1 MLQIY
6 NFNIVRAYIK
16 IKNGLLLLLL
26 LLTLPIGAQ
35 QITGYVKDAETGD
48 SIGFASVVY
57 EGHHVSAIANAF
69 GQYQIARHEGW
80 NITFSAVGYKSRIVH
95 VNEKTKNKLNIT
107 LKPDKR
113 QLQEVT
119 VKARRNRYSRKNNPA
134 VELMR
139 RVVAAKKRTDLS
151 VNDYYQYNKYEKITL
166 AYNDLKPEQLE
177 QKPFSNHPWL
187 LDQIETSTHTG
198 KLILPVSVDETVSQK
213 VYRRDPRSEK
223 TIIMGQQSTGVNDL
237 FQTGDIINT
246 VVKDVFTDVD
256 LYQDRI
262 RLLQH
267 PFVSPI
273 SEEGI
278 SFYRYYIEDTLAV
291 DNDRCIHLHFLPN
304 NLHDMG
310 FRGELYILD
319 DSTLH
324 VRRCEMTVPKQ
335 STVNFVDE
343 MQIVQ
348 EYTRLADGQWVLT
361 KDDMVTE
368 LKLFDF
374 IMASAIVTRTT
385 RLSDYAFDPIPFKLF
400 KGTKKEVT
408 EADAQMRDKQFWQQY
423 RQVELTKREKRMDKF
438 LDNITNIKGFKYIML
453 ALKALLE
460 NSIETSNPNYIDICP
475 VNTILTRNYVDGWR
489 TRLSAKTTA
498 NLNKHLFLSG
508 YYARGWG
515 SHKNYYDIEGT
526 YSLNRKKYL
535 PHEFPRRTL
544 TVQMSRDVCSPG
556 DRFMDTD
563 KDNIMVALKWAETN
577 KMMTYDRQ
585 QATFEYETNWGLKA
599 TVSGKIEENE
609 ACGAMSFRRLDQQ
622 PLPAEEQCRTGNG
635 EYIRTTE
642 VTAKLRYA
650 PGETYINNK
659 LRRRVINLDAPVF
672 SFTYTRGYNDLFGGE
687 YDYHYTEAHIFKR
700 FWLGSSWGKIDT
712 DLKAGIQWSQV
723 PYPLL
728 IHPAGNQSYIIIP
741 RTFSLINTMEFL
753 NDRFASLMVSWDMN
767 GKIFN
772 RLPII
777 KKWNWREYFGIRLL
791 WGDLSDKN
799 NPYLAENAGNSKL
812 MYFPDGVN
820 VMDPKR
826 PYAEMV
832 IGIHNIFKF
841 FHAEYVRRLNYTELP
856 TSPRW
861 GMRYTLSLTF

>member
-1 MLQIY
+1 MS
-6 NFNIVRAYIK
+6 FKVVSKENIFSIRHS
-16 IKNGLLLLLL
+16 LLILLTLL
-26 LLTLPIGAQ
+26 LLTLPVSAQ
-35 QITGYVKDAETGD
+35 QITGVVKDAETGD

-57 EGHHVSAIANAF
+57 EGHQVSAIANAF
-69 GQYQIARHEGW
+69 GVYKISRHEGW
-80 NITFSAVGYKSRIVH
+80 NITFSAVGYKSRIVR
-95 VNEKTKNKLNIT
+95 VSEKTRNRLNIT

-119 VKARRNRYSRKNNPA
+119 VKANRNRYSRKNNPA

-139 RVVAAKKRTDLS
+139 RVVAAKKKTDLG
-151 VNDYYQYNKYEKITL
+151 VNPYYQYNKYEKITL
-166 AYNDLKPEQLE
+166 ALNDLKPQQLE

-187 LDQIETSTHTG
+187 LDQVETSPYTH

-213 VYRRDPRSEK
+213 VYRRDPMSEK
-223 TIIMGQQSTGVNDL
+223 TIIIGQQSTGVNDL

-246 VVKDVFTDVD
+246 VMKDVFTDVD
-256 LYQDRI
+256 LYKDRI
-262 RLLQH
+262 RLLQY

-278 SFYRYYIEDTLAV
+278 NFYRYYIEDTLAIER
-291 DNDRCIHLHFLPN
+291 DSCIHLHFLPN
-304 NLHDMG
+304 NQHDMG
-310 FRGELYILD
+310 FRGDLYILS

-335 STVNFVDE
+335 STVNFVDQ
-343 MQIVQ
+343 MQILQ

-374 IMASAIVTRTT
+374 ITASAIVTRTT
-385 RLSDYAFDPIPFKLF
+385 RLSEYAFDPVPDKLF
-400 KGTKKEVT
+400 RGIKKEVT
-408 EADAQMRDKQFWQQY
+408 EADAQMRDKEFWQQY
-423 RQVELTKREKRMDKF
+423 RQVDLTKSETRMGRFID
-438 LDNITNIKGFKYIML
+438 DITKMKGFGYIL
-453 ALKALLE
+453 VGLKALFE

-475 VNTILTRNYVDGWR
+475 VNTVLTRNYVDGWR

-515 SHKNYYDIEGT
+515 SHENYYSAEAT
-526 YSLNRKKYL
+526 YSLNRKNYL

-544 TVQMSRDVCSPG
+544 TVSTSRDVCSPG

-563 KDNIMVALKWAETN
+563 KDNFMVALKWAETN

-585 QATFEYETNWGLKA
+585 IATFEYETDWGLKA
-599 TVSGKIEENE
+599 TFSGKIEENE
-609 ACGAMSFRRLDQQ
+609 ACGTLSFQTMDKPYHPVNDRH
-622 PLPAEEQCRTGNG
+622 GNG
-635 EYIRTTE
+635 EYLRTTE

-672 SFTYTRGYNDLFGGE
+672 SFTYTRGYSELFDGE
-687 YDYHYTEAHIFKR
+687 YDYQYTEAHIYKR

-712 DLKAGIQWSQV
+712 DLKVGAQWSQV

-728 IHPAGNQSYIIIP
+728 IQPAANQSYIILP
-741 RTFSLINTMEFL
+741 ETFNLINTMEFL
-753 NDRFASLMVSWDMN
+753 NDRFASFMVSWDLN
-767 GKIFN
+767 GKLFN

-777 KKWNWREYFGIRLL
+777 KKWNWREYIGFRML
-791 WGDLSDKN
+791 WGKLTDKN
-799 NPYLAENAGNSKL
+799 NPFLAENQGSSKL
-812 MYFPDGVN
+812 MYFPEGVSIMN
-820 VMDPKR
+820 PNK
-826 PYAEMV
+826 PYMEMV
-832 IGIHNIFKF
+832 VGVHNIFKF
-841 FHAEYVRRLNYTELP
+841 FHVEYVRRLNYTELP
-856 TSPRW
+856 NSPRW
-861 GMRYTLSLTF
+861 GMRYVIAFSF